1 MTASIQVVMLEMLLQ
16 LCSYIVYYDI
26 ICVIIVNNIML
37 LFLMCLFY
45 TLNHR

>member
-26 ICVIIVNNIML
+26 ICVIIVNNIVIIFNVPIL
-37 LFLMCLFY
+37 Y
-45 TLNHR
+45 IKP